1 MNTAKFEKLLR
12 EEKQQIEKTL
22 SSVGTKNPNV
32 PGDWEPTYPDLNVD
46 PSDRNDMADEVEE
59 FDNALGVEN
68 ALEEKLREIDA
79 ALSRIGEGT
88 FGKCAVDGEEIDEAR
103 LEANP
108 AATTC
113 IKHSSQ

>member
-12 EEKQQIEKTL
+12 EEKRQIEETL
-22 SSVGTKNPNV
+22 SSMGKKNPRV
-32 PGDWEPTYPDLNVD
+32 PGDWEPSYPDLNVD

-79 ALSRIGEGT
+79 ALDRIPTGN
-88 FGKCAVDGEEIDEAR
+88 FGKCEKDGEAIDEAR

-108 AATTC
+108 AARTC
-113 IKHSSQ
+113 IKHSS

>member
-12 EEKQQIEKTL
+12 EEKRHIEETL
-22 SSVGTKNPNV
+22 SSMGKKNSKV
-32 PGDWEPTYPDLNVD
+32 PGDWEASYPDLNVD

-59 FDNALGVEN
+59 FDNALGVET

-79 ALSRIGEGT
+79 ALDRIPTGN
-88 FGKCAVDGEEIDEAR
+88 FGKCEKDGEEIDEAR

-108 AATTC
+108 AARTC
-113 IKHSSQ
+113 IKHSS